1 PESAGPAGIRC
12 PRRATRNGIW
22 GLWVERRAV
31 KVILTKKAESQFIRN
46 GFADAARARPQ
57 ELLNAHGICDRRRMR
72 IAPRGIAA
80 TGLPAC
86 YIDYIFNSKA
96 QSIEHA
102 AASRRQLKRG

>member
-1 PESAGPAGIRC
+1 
-12 PRRATRNGIW
+12 
-22 GLWVERRAV
+22 
-31 KVILTKKAESQFIRN
+31 VILTKKAESQFIRN
-46 GFADAARARPQ
+46 GFADAARACPQ

>member
-1 PESAGPAGIRC
+1 SQPT
-12 PRRATRNGIW
+12 RRPTGHAIS

-31 KVILTKKAESQFIRN
+31 KVLPTEKAASQFIRN
-46 GFADAARARPQ
+46 GFADAPRARPQ
-57 ELLNAHGICDRRRMR
+57 ELLNAHGICDRGRMR
-72 IAPRGIAA
+72 IAPREIAA